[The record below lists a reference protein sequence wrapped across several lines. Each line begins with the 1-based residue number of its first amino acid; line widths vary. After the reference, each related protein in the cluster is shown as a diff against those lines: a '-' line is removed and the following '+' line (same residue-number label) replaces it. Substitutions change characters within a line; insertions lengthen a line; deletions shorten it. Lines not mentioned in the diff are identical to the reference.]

1 MVTRAISVE
10 PMRANSRHNAWNS
23 PRRVAIGCGLAVCLF
38 WPSAMALSE
47 EPAIAE
53 SKVDIS
59 YLVNGRRPI
68 WMGPVIR
75 YTVYETTRVEAR
87 FISLTGELIEIMDL
101 GEQTPGQY
109 TLPWDG
115 STDEGALFEGKFQFE
130 LYFGDDYACR
140 FWFISK
146 STMNFDE
153 PT

>member
-1 MVTRAISVE
+1 MGIRLLSMGW
-10 PMRANSRHNAWNS
+10 MRVGNSRSIAT
-23 PRRVAIGCGLAVCLF
+23 RCRFRVVVYALAVIAA
-38 WPSAMALSE
+38 WPASMTAE
-47 EPAIAE
+47 EKDTAVE
-53 SKVDIS
+53 SKVDLS

-115 STDEGALFEGKFQFE
+115 STEEGALFEGKYQFE
-130 LYFGDDYACR
+130 LYFGDDYACK

-146 STMNFDE
+146 STMSFDE

>member
-1 MVTRAISVE
+1 MEPVKVSKSRTAAVKTWLVVCALTVSVFIPASIPAE
-10 PMRANSRHNAWNS
+10 DH
-23 PRRVAIGCGLAVCLF
+23 
-38 WPSAMALSE
+38 PSA
-47 EPAIAE
+47 IE

-87 FISLTGELIEIMDL
+87 FISLTGELVQILEL
-101 GEQTPGQY
+101 GEQAPGQY

-115 STDEGALFEGKFQFE
+115 STDEGALFEGKYQFE
-130 LYFGDDYACR
+130 LYFGDDYACK

-146 STMNFDE
+146 SLMDFEE

>member
-1 MVTRAISVE
+1 MNRSRPAAYWLRAGIVFLT
-10 PMRANSRHNAWNS
+10 
-23 PRRVAIGCGLAVCLF
+23 LAGGAV
-38 WPSAMALSE
+38 WPGTMA
-47 EPAIAE
+47 AE
-53 SKVDIS
+53 DRNTTVQSKVDLN

-87 FISLTGELIEIMDL
+87 FISLTGELVQILEL
-101 GEQTPGQY
+101 GEQSPGQY

-115 STDEGALFEGKFQFE
+115 ETDEGAMFEGKFQFE
-130 LYFGDDYACR
+130 LYFGDDYACK

-146 STMNFDE
+146 STMSFDE

>member
-1 MVTRAISVE
+1 MGPKSVG
-10 PMRANSRHNAWNS
+10 NSRSITTRLRIRA
-23 PRRVAIGCGLAVCLF
+23 VVCALAVIAA
-38 WPSAMALSE
+38 WPASMTAGDTA
-47 EPAIAE
+47 ATIE
-53 SKVDIS
+53 SKVDVS

-130 LYFGDDYACR
+130 LYFGDEYACK

-146 STMNFDE
+146 SIMSFDE